1 MKTRVSS
8 GIGASVAVGVLPA
21 ALLGALLLLL
31 AAFLLH
37 RYETAP
43 RPEPSVVVKTIVERV
58 EVPVERPVA
67 AAAEPQIIRMPA
79 AEPRM
84 IAAPV
89 SAARGR
95 IEAIALRARL
105 LAEDV
110 SLAGTEIAPVEGLG
124 KRITRLSDMLDALD
138 LSPATDDLRAK
149 AADAAKAR
157 LALSTSLGNLASE
170 VEAIA
175 DLERRIQRDKDFIAD
190 RSAWVRRAL
199 ADISRVAGM
208 VFDIEALDAAARV
221 QARFAEVEGAI
232 DTAMRADGGAA
243 FPIAQQRY
251 GAARAALRNL
261 RQTLPDPHQ
270 TIRARNAD
278 RLMAHLGERVARL
291 KLLSAQRLALRR
303 ALSTRYP
310 PSDLG
315 DLIGRLE
322 AYAAADEARLAEAA
336 MAAARKET
344 TAALASDELP
354 DAVREGDGKTARSGP
369 IEAEATATV
378 PAVMTP
384 IAAGQGVSGARPA
397 SMEPPAVAALAET
410 RAPSPADETAS
421 DPANGA
427 DAAGSFYGPLFLGA
441 ALVLLLCAALSG
453 IRLNRVLSAR
463 IAATGETLRA
473 LTETQAE
480 RPNAAF
486 IEARWREV
494 SSRAQRPLE
503 ILYEPIAAIGVKLAE
518 KEQTIAGLHANLT
531 RGREDLAR
539 STGEADVA
547 ARRLQEALDRLAE
560 ALPRLARAED
570 DLALAATEEAGRAA
584 ILAFNEAA
592 AVITDHLDSARRV
605 GSKLDERIAL
615 LAERLEAHA
624 ADLPDSEESLQALA
638 AFVTGLEDAA
648 KGMDHGLERARAGR
662 IASESAASIAGT
674 LGDEIRGVGQSAED
688 IARTVAMIDEIAF
701 QTNILA
707 VNAGVEAA
715 RAGEAGRGFAIVAQ
729 EVRTL
734 ADRAA
739 GAGREIRRLLLVSSE
754 RVAASH
760 KAAKGAQ
767 EAATGA
773 FSEMADLETML
784 TGLRAGIGANASK
797 IEAIVAPT
805 KALRNAIEAD
815 RRFAAEQ
822 AEALR
827 DCLAGTARLSEI
839 LDLSAEP
846 PVPAKPKKSRI
857 ARHGR
862 AA

>member
-21 ALLGALLLLL
+21 ALLGALFLLL

-37 RYETAP
+37 RYESAP
-43 RPEPSVVVKTIVERV
+43 RPEPRVVVKTVVERV

-79 AEPRM
+79 AEPRL

-89 SAARGR
+89 SAARAR

-110 SLAGTEIAPVEGLG
+110 SLAGTELAPIEGLG
-124 KRITRLSDMLDALD
+124 ERITRLSDMLDALD
-138 LSPATDDLRAK
+138 LTPTTDALRPTS
-149 AADAAKAR
+149 ADAAKAR
-157 LALSTSLGNLASE
+157 LALSASLGNLASE

-232 DTAMRADGGAA
+232 DAAMRVDGRSA

-251 GAARAALRNL
+251 GTARAALKEL

-303 ALSTRYP
+303 QLSSRYP
-310 PSDLG
+310 PSDL
-315 DLIGRLE
+315 DELIGRLD
-322 AYAAADEARLAEAA
+322 AYVEADEARLAEAEL
-336 MAAARKET
+336 AAARKE
-344 TAALASDELP
+344 AAAASAASEMQRPVLDDEG
-354 DAVREGDGKTARSGP
+354 RTGRSGP
-369 IEAEATATV
+369 IDDVTPETI
-378 PAVMTP
+378 PAVM
-384 IAAGQGVSGARPA
+384 
-397 SMEPPAVAALAET
+397 EPVAT
-410 RAPSPADETAS
+410 QPTAS
-421 DPANGA
+421 TVQTATLEAPAIATQSEINSPIPSNEGEPANDA
-427 DAAGSFYGPLFLGA
+427 QAAGSFYGPLFLGA
-441 ALVLLLCAALSG
+441 ALVLLLIAGLSAF
-453 IRLNRVLSAR
+453 RLHRVLAGR
-463 IAATGETLRA
+463 ITATGDTLRA
-473 LTETQAE
+473 LTEIKVE
-480 RPNAAF
+480 RPDTAF

-494 SSRAQRPLE
+494 SSRAHRPLE
-503 ILYEPIAAIGVKLAE
+503 ILYEPIAAIGMKLAE
-518 KEQTIAGLHANLT
+518 KDQTIAGLDANLA
-531 RGREDLAR
+531 RGRQDLAR
-539 STGEADVA
+539 SADEADAA
-547 ARRLQEALDRLAE
+547 ARRLQAALDRLAE
-560 ALPRLARAED
+560 ALPRLARDED

-584 ILAFNEAA
+584 ILAFNDAA
-592 AVITDHLDSARRV
+592 SVITDHLASARRV

-624 ADLPDSEESLQALA
+624 ADLPNSEESLKALA
-638 AFVTGLEDAA
+638 DFVAGLEDAA
-648 KGMDHGLERARAGR
+648 KGMDHGLERARASR
-662 IASESAASIAGT
+662 TASETTASITGT
-674 LGDEIRGVGQSAED
+674 LGDQIRGVGQSAED

-760 KAAKGAQ
+760 KAAQSAH

-773 FSEMADLETML
+773 FAEMADLETML
-784 TGLRAGIGANASK
+784 SGLRAGIGAHAAK

-805 KALRNAIEAD
+805 QALRGAIEAD

-827 DCLAGTARLSEI
+827 DCLTGTARLSEI
-839 LDLSAEP
+839 LDLSAERP
-846 PVPAKPKKSRI
+846 APAKLKKHRGTKQ
-857 ARHGR
+857 GR